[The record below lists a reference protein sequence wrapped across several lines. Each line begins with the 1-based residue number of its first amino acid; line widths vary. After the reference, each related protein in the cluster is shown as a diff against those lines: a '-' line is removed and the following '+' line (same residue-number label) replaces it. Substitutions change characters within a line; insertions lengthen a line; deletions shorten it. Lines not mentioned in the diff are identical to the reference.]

1 MVTGCSTTDT
11 QCHGRTRCSG
21 TVVVVEQTLGP
32 GLYRP
37 RCARLVHPIPVT
49 AGRQIADDVSNCY
62 HHPAATLPQWSA
74 VAEHLNEPVGAVD
87 ANLLAIANQ
96 ARGVLDA
103 DDGRQAVLTGDHGA
117 VRHEA
122 ADLGDESTDRH
133 EQR

>member
-1 MVTGCSTTDT
+1 MVSRRRAP
-11 QCHGRTRCSG
+11 QRTRWC
-21 TVVVVEQTLGP
+21 
-32 GLYRP
+32 
-37 RCARLVHPIPVT
+37 
-49 AGRQIADDVSNCY
+49 
-62 HHPAATLPQWSA
+62 
-74 VAEHLNEPVGAVD
+74 VD